1 MPIIPWRCASGDAP
15 PVTLVAAATV
25 PIAPPDD
32 SVDTNEVRIRGTGT
46 ISSLGTGPSG
56 VLVTKRVL
64 FTATSKSL
72 TLVHSPPRLML
83 LGDFDHVIASGKS
96 CFGRYQWDG
105 ASTWV
110 EQSFTDPSQRPDILP
125 PGTVLLF
132 AQASVPPGWTR
143 LRTLR
148 IASGIDV
155 IMASKD

>member
-1 MPIIPWRCASGDAP
+1 MYFLKSGSA
-15 PVTLVAAATV
+15 LVAST
-25 PIAPPDD
+25 
-32 SVDTNEVRIRGTGT
+32 THG
-46 ISSLGTGPSG
+46 
-56 VLVTKRVL
+56 LVT
-64 FTATSKSL
+64 
-72 TLVHSPPRLML
+72 